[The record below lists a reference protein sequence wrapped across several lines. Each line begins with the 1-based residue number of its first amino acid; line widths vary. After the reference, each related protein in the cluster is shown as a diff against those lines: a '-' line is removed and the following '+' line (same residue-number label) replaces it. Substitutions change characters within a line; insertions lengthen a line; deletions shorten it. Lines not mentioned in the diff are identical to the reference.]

1 MENEHSQNEELIY
14 EWPCTHQLAPIIPT
28 LTSLSLPTPISSFYQ
43 QSCYIYT
50 LFFLNKDIFA
60 PVVNEDQDLPE
71 IASLNNKQWSKEI
84 AKYMLNTTY

>member
-1 MENEHSQNEELIY
+1 MTMYPSASTSNSHSYIIS
-14 EWPCTHQLAPIIPT
+14 AP
-28 LTSLSLPTPISSFYQ
+28 SDSHFFYQ

-71 IASLNNKQWSKEI
+71 IASLNNKQWSKKI
-84 AKYMLNTTY
+84 AKYILNTTY

>member
-1 MENEHSQNEELIY
+1 MGNEHSQNEELIY
-14 EWPCTHQLAPIIPT
+14 ERPCTHQLAPISPT
-28 LTSLSLPTPISSFYQ
+28 LTSLPLPTPISSFYQ

-84 AKYMLNTTY
+84 VNTC